1 MEKYDGTEMAIF
13 GHDVA
18 ILFTL
23 VITHMRKREWCG
35 FDKYSTYTCI
45 QHALLGHVIHSN
57 FLQTVTDQSKPFL
70 CMTDLHLRHTQS
82 CM

>member
-23 VITHMRKREWCG
+23 VITHMHKREWCG
-35 FDKYSTYTCI
+35 FDKYSTYTRI
-45 QHALLGHVIHSN
+45 PHALLGSAVCGVEC
-57 FLQTVTDQSKPFL
+57 T
-70 CMTDLHLRHTQS
+70 RHNSATENAKYTELPAVNVN
-82 CM
+82 